1 MLKPAPADYLVAGG
15 VLGQAGGS
23 MGLHPLLCLIASRL
37 PPTFGFTT
45 KSTRPHCLCV
55 RRVRSPI
62 SLSLFC
68 QPHLST
74 HTKAPPP
81 ASSFSTTSHHNV
93 TSESPHEQ
101 QKFLHSCNYEIALP
115 RSITPV
121 SRSLL
126 SLLPLL
132 LRIPTTNLH
141 HSLPTRNHS
150 SRLLHLYTL
159 CDR

>member
-1 MLKPAPADYLVAGG
+1 MLKSAPADYLVAGG

-23 MGLHPLLCLIASRL
+23 MGLHPLCVSLHLASHPPFDSPPKAPARTASVCVVCAL
-37 PPTFGFTT
+37 P
-45 KSTRPHCLCV
+45 
-55 RRVRSPI
+55 

-74 HTKAPPP
+74 HTKAPQP

-159 CDR
+159 CER